1 MKASCRKN
9 YDVFKIRYFNSEHTC
24 PVRDRILTK
33 VQATVGFVS
42 GVTVPKL
49 VNHKRIHTPK
59 DIIDD
64 IREFY
69 GVQISYQQA
78 WCAKERA
85 LEMLRGKPSDGYKK
99 LPRYIYMLNNVYPN
113 SYIRMHKSVEDEF
126 MYLFIALR
134 PLMRGFDY
142 CRPVVVVDGAHLAGA
157 YKGTFLSASTLDG
170 AGCILP
176 LAYGVVDTEND
187 CSWTWFFEQFKNA
200 FGEREKM
207 CVVSDRNESIMKSV
221 RIVFPTVPHYA
232 CIWHLWKN
240 VCGNFKRSR
249 NTISDLFYSMAKAY
263 RKEDFDT
270 LMAKVDKV
278 DHRVKEYLEDAGY
291 EKWSRVH
298 STVNRGRMMTSN
310 IAECINGCLVEAR
323 QLSILEFLEEVV
335 PSSEFIFSVYEV
347 GRRYIVCL
355 ERKECTCGRFQ
366 LDEIPCAHAIVVLKD
381 KNVTDM
387 HPYYSDYYKPDTLAK
402 TYEVPMV
409 PMPDK
414 EDWSVP
420 SNVVDETVWPPR
432 YKRLAGRPRKRRKKN
447 ADEKIIVK
455 INCCGRCGQEGH
467 NKRTC
472 TFFPKEK

>member
-1 MKASCRKN
+1 
-9 YDVFKIRYFNSEHTC
+9 
-24 PVRDRILTK
+24 
-33 VQATVGFVS
+33 
-42 GVTVPKL
+42 
-49 VNHKRIHTPK
+49 
-59 DIIDD
+59 
-64 IREFY
+64 
-69 GVQISYQQA
+69 
-78 WCAKERA
+78 
-85 LEMLRGKPSDGYKK
+85 MLRGKPSDGYKK
-99 LPRYIYMLNNVYPN
+99 LSRYLYMLNNVYPN

-126 MYLFIALR
+126 MYMFIALR

-142 CRPVVVVDGAHLAGA
+142 CRQVVTVDGAHVGGA

-170 AGCILP
+170 EGCILP

-187 CSWTWFFEQFKNA
+187 CSWTWFFEQFKNT

-221 RIVFPTVPHYA
+221 RIVFPIVPHYA

-240 VCGNFKRSR
+240 VYGNFKRSR

-298 STVNRGRMMTSN
+298 STVNRSRMMTSN
-310 IAECINGCLVEAR
+310 IVECINGCLVEAR
-323 QLSILEFLEEVV
+323 QLSILEFLEEVRILFGSWHCKNREIASYTKDTLGRKFEEILILNASECSKMKVV
-335 PSSEFIFSVYEV
+335 PSSEFIFSVYEA

-387 HPYYSDYYKPDTLAK
+387 HPYCSDYYKPDTLAK

-432 YKRLAGRPRKRRKKN
+432 YKRLAGRPRKRRRKK
-447 ADEKIIVK
+447 
-455 INCCGRCGQEGH
+455 CR
-467 NKRTC
+467 
-472 TFFPKEK
+472 